1 MYKSV
6 NNDITHEPVQ
16 VDAPAYEQYLHKELT
31 IEGQRCVIARD
42 MFAFH
47 VLRHGT
53 DIRLSSND
61 DEQKAI
67 QLAAQALRCA

>member
-6 NNDITHEPVQ
+6 NNHINAEPVQ
-16 VDAPAYEQYLHKELT
+16 VDAPAYLQFFYQELT

-42 MFAFH
+42 MFAYH

-53 DIRLSSND
+53 DLLLSSNE